1 MLLYKYCFMGFNKE
15 FDTLLV
21 YVCGKDINQ
30 IWFYLSQYLST
41 IHQSIYLSIS
51 LCMSISLSINLF
63 ICLSILPIYCLSI
76 SGSICMYISTLYIIF
91 LFRRD
96 INQIYPGQLILSRH
110 DTFHFLTFFFLSKE
124 QVFLIYYYYIQRFRF
139 KNLDLYFIK

>member
-1 MLLYKYCFMGFNKE
+1 MGFNKE
-15 FDTLLV
+15 FDKLLV
-21 YVCGKDINQ
+21 Y
-30 IWFYLSQYLST
+30 FYLCGLKRYKSNLVLFTQYLST

-63 ICLSILPIYCLSI
+63 ICLSILPIYCLSL

-110 DTFHFLTFFFLSKE
+110 DTFHFLTFFF
-124 QVFLIYYYYIQRFRF
+124 FLKNKFSLYIIITF
-139 KNLDLYFIK
+139 KNLFLRT

>member
-1 MLLYKYCFMGFNKE
+1 MGFNKE

-21 YVCGKDINQ
+21 YFYLCGKDINQ

-110 DTFHFLTFFFLSKE
+110 DTFHFLTFFF
-124 QVFLIYYYYIQRFRF
+124 FLKNKFSLYIIITF
-139 KNLDLYFIK
+139 KNLFLRT